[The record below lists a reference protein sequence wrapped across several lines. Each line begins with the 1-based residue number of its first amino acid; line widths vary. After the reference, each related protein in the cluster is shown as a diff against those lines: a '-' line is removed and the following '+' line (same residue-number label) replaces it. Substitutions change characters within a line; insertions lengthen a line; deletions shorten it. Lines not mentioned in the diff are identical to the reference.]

1 MTYPEGNGVCYSYDA
16 IGNLIE
22 VLPAVLLTTEIEH
35 EEYNEYE
42 GSYTWTEYLYDYDAD
57 VNSNFVNYEYD
68 SATQRLSNIT
78 TYSTEYKF
86 VYDAFG
92 NTTNISAGDHSLAE
106 YEYNGNNGKLNTL
119 TYGNGLEVRYVYDKL
134 DRISEICYNI
144 GENNAFETV
153 YSYTYDTAGNI
164 FSITDH
170 LNHEATVFKYD
181 SQGKLD
187 KSYVYDTETYLNLY
201 GNKVYYDDNSRV
213 SMVFHYMDYSCPADN
228 YHGTTY
234 SNSSHYSYSYN
245 NETGNIFN
253 MSLSGDAISGN
264 VKPQYDSFGRITQ
277 KVVDVNINT
286 GSDFYEYSRVDAFY
300 EKTTYQY
307 TERYGRQTGQIESI
321 VKEIRKGENT
331 SLISST
337 TYKYTYDQ
345 NGNITQIADASN
357 VIQNKYYYDDLGQ
370 LIREDNRANGY
381 SYVYQ
386 YDDAGNITAKKR
398 YAFTTGALGSVQYTY
413 NYSYNDSSWGDLLTD
428 YAGDH
433 IEYDEIGNPIKIGYY
448 NEEYDYWESGYEL
461 SWSGRQL
468 TSYAYFEN
476 YDNEGLCYDTQIIF
490 TYNAD
495 GIRTSKTVDG
505 IEHRYYLDG
514 SQITAEMWTQNGVE
528 YLLYYLYDETGSP
541 LGMQYRTS
549 NYASGT
555 FDFYFFE
562 KNLQGD
568 IVAVYNSNG
577 KKICTYT
584 YDAWG
589 NCTTTRASGIT
600 SLESQIASS
609 YNPFRYRGYYY
620 DTQTGFYYLQ
630 SRYYNPEWGRFL
642 NADACLYSSI
652 LGFNMFAYCDN
663 NPVNYID
670 PYGESGVAA
679 ALAGW
684 ASSAWGLTLVDGP
697 LPIGDIIYAT
707 GCVVLGVAC
716 VVETAIL
723 VDTTIDAINT
733 VVSMAEENT
742 DTTPNS
748 DDNSKDD
755 GKDTP
760 APPDVDYP
768 GDDPTKAPDGYKWT
782 GKDSQ
787 GGKRGGY
794 KNPNGKDSW
803 HPDLDHPDGV
813 DPHWDYNDENGHKWR
828 IFPDGSKKF
837 VR

>member
-1 MTYPEGNGVCYSYDA
+1 M
-16 IGNLIE
+16 
-22 VLPAVLLTTEIEH
+22 
-35 EEYNEYE
+35 
-42 GSYTWTEYLYDYDAD
+42 
-57 VNSNFVNYEYD
+57 
-68 SATQRLSNIT
+68 RL
-78 TYSTEYKF
+78 
-86 VYDAFG
+86 
-92 NTTNISAGDHSLAE
+92 
-106 YEYNGNNGKLNTL
+106 
-119 TYGNGLEVRYVYDKL
+119 
-134 DRISEICYNI
+134 RI
-144 GENNAFETV
+144 
-153 YSYTYDTAGNI
+153 
-164 FSITDH
+164 
-170 LNHEATVFKYD
+170 
-181 SQGKLD
+181 
-187 KSYVYDTETYLNLY
+187 
-201 GNKVYYDDNSRV
+201 
-213 SMVFHYMDYSCPADN
+213 
-228 YHGTTY
+228 
-234 SNSSHYSYSYN
+234 
-245 NETGNIFN
+245 
-253 MSLSGDAISGN
+253 
-264 VKPQYDSFGRITQ
+264 
-277 KVVDVNINT
+277 
-286 GSDFYEYSRVDAFY
+286 
-300 EKTTYQY
+300 
-307 TERYGRQTGQIESI
+307 
-321 VKEIRKGENT
+321 
-331 SLISST
+331 
-337 TYKYTYDQ
+337 
-345 NGNITQIADASN
+345 
-357 VIQNKYYYDDLGQ
+357 
-370 LIREDNRANGY
+370 
-381 SYVYQ
+381 
-386 YDDAGNITAKKR
+386 
-398 YAFTTGALGSVQYTY
+398 
-413 NYSYNDSSWGDLLTD
+413 
-428 YAGDH
+428 
-433 IEYDEIGNPIKIGYY
+433 
-448 NEEYDYWESGYEL
+448 
-461 SWSGRQL
+461 
-468 TSYAYFEN
+468 
-476 YDNEGLCYDTQIIF
+476 
-490 TYNAD
+490 
-495 GIRTSKTVDG
+495 
-505 IEHRYYLDG
+505 
-514 SQITAEMWTQNGVE
+514 
-528 YLLYYLYDETGSP
+528 P
-541 LGMQYRTS
+541 LKYRTS

-555 FDFYFFE
+555 FDCFFFE

-568 IVAVYNSNG
+568 IIGIYNSNG
-577 KKICTYT
+577 GKICTYT

>member
-1 MTYPEGNGVCYSYDA
+1 VNG
-16 IGNLIE
+16 
-22 VLPAVLLTTEIEH
+22 
-35 EEYNEYE
+35 
-42 GSYTWTEYLYDYDAD
+42 
-57 VNSNFVNYEYD
+57 
-68 SATQRLSNIT
+68 IT
-78 TYSTEYKF
+78 
-86 VYDAFG
+86 
-92 NTTNISAGDHSLAE
+92 H
-106 YEYNGNNGKLNTL
+106 
-119 TYGNGLEVRYVYDKL
+119 
-134 DRISEICYNI
+134 
-144 GENNAFETV
+144 
-153 YSYTYDTAGNI
+153 
-164 FSITDH
+164 
-170 LNHEATVFKYD
+170 
-181 SQGKLD
+181 Q
-187 KSYVYDTETYLNLY
+187 
-201 GNKVYYDDNSRV
+201 
-213 SMVFHYMDYSCPADN
+213 
-228 YHGTTY
+228 
-234 SNSSHYSYSYN
+234 
-245 NETGNIFN
+245 
-253 MSLSGDAISGN
+253 
-264 VKPQYDSFGRITQ
+264 
-277 KVVDVNINT
+277 
-286 GSDFYEYSRVDAFY
+286 
-300 EKTTYQY
+300 
-307 TERYGRQTGQIESI
+307 
-321 VKEIRKGENT
+321 
-331 SLISST
+331 
-337 TYKYTYDQ
+337 
-345 NGNITQIADASN
+345 
-357 VIQNKYYYDDLGQ
+357 
-370 LIREDNRANGY
+370 
-381 SYVYQ
+381 
-386 YDDAGNITAKKR
+386 
-398 YAFTTGALGSVQYTY
+398 
-413 NYSYNDSSWGDLLTD
+413 
-428 YAGDH
+428 
-433 IEYDEIGNPIKIGYY
+433 
-448 NEEYDYWESGYEL
+448 
-461 SWSGRQL
+461 
-468 TSYAYFEN
+468 
-476 YDNEGLCYDTQIIF
+476 
-490 TYNAD
+490 
-495 GIRTSKTVDG
+495 
-505 IEHRYYLDG
+505 YYLDG
-514 SQITAEMWTQNGVE
+514 SQIIAEMRTEGGVE
-528 YLLYYLYDETGSP
+528 HLLYYLCDETGSP

-697 LPIGDIIYAT
+697 LPIGDIIYAA